1 MTISEVAVIIASVVV
16 IITFFGILLADK
28 RTRESNELT
37 RMELNSRL
45 RPWIKIGDITQEF
58 VQFENGDTISWS
70 KYTDN
75 VSKHPTPKIVIYGGH
90 IENVG
95 LIPTMG
101 AKLFSI
107 EQENQFT
114 KKDLVGKTQKAKE
127 FVLMP
132 SEKIHISSEVK
143 YNMMIITD
151 KNPYY
156 IGYRIDYL
164 VNKNKVETVGKIWSL
179 RKNLTRIDEYWV
191 T

>member
-45 RPWIKIGDITQEF
+45 RPWIKIEDITQEF

-75 VSKHPTPKIVIYGGH
+75 VSKHPTPKIVIYGGR

-143 YNMMIITD
+143 YNTMIITD